1 MKIKY
6 YNLKKI
12 IKICPQKWKCVNFLV
27 RDVFKCRLVN
37 FSVRVCVCVL
47 ALKWLVFLSIWFR
60 HRQKKEMNGEG
71 GKTRGSIFTKRA
83 VWANLSRS
91 DSRYD
96 EHEPEWTWSWR
107 PRDDEGETFFL
118 IFFCGG
124 RKEQYR
130 RLVLGLHRRIA
141 GSRDLKFESLGHKAG
156 PNAHL
161 NTRSREKESLLE
173 IFRKNY
179 SRSAVDSNNG
189 RRKKKKVTRRACV
202 RIVCLL
208 LRLSFVRWEQF
219 VKPVTAS
226 RRPYSRR
233 LS

>member
-83 VWANLSRS
+83 VWANLSCS

-96 EHEPEWTWSWR
+96 EHEPEWTWSWW
-107 PRDDEGETFFL
+107 PRDDEGETFF
-118 IFFCGG
+118 FFFFVVGG
-124 RKEQYR
+124 RNSIDGLFSVCMVASQDRAIWNSNRLAIRPGPMPIWIRAQER
-130 RLVLGLHRRIA
+130 RRV
-141 GSRDLKFESLGHKAG
+141 
-156 PNAHL
+156 
-161 NTRSREKESLLE
+161 
-173 IFRKNY
+173 Y
-179 SRSAVDSNNG
+179 
-189 RRKKKKVTRRACV
+189 
-202 RIVCLL
+202 
-208 LRLSFVRWEQF
+208 
-219 VKPVTAS
+219 
-226 RRPYSRR
+226 
-233 LS
+233 

>member
-1 MKIKY
+1 M
-6 YNLKKI
+6 NPSELGADG
-12 IKICPQKWKCVNFLV
+12 QETT
-27 RDVFKCRLVN
+27 
-37 FSVRVCVCVL
+37 
-47 ALKWLVFLSIWFR
+47 
-60 HRQKKEMNGEG
+60 KE
-71 GKTRGSIFTKRA
+71 RR
-83 VWANLSRS
+83 
-91 DSRYD
+91 
-96 EHEPEWTWSWR
+96 
-107 PRDDEGETFFL
+107 FFL
-118 IFFCGG
+118 FFCGG

-130 RLVLGLHRRIA
+130 RLVLGLHGRIA